1 MPESDPDGSADRDVA
16 DGIGLRV
23 TELVNATIDLGAQLT
38 RSVAQVTTREPLPPP
53 GDRPLEDIVTYG
65 AAAAGNV
72 LSLLS
77 GASRLVPG
85 ARSPNPAA
93 ASTSDGP
100 VITVGSTLRVP
111 LLVENTGAVPTV
123 ELAFEATDVTRTGP
137 AGDVTGTAI
146 DASDVSF
153 SPPTL
158 VVAPRDFEKLTVRI
172 ATAPDAAPGRY
183 RATIAGGDGWFSTVI
198 DFGVNARG

>member
-1 MPESDPDGSADRDVA
+1 MPEPDPDGPADRDVA
-16 DGIGLRV
+16 DGIGVRV

-38 RSVAQVTTREPLPPP
+38 RSVAQVTTRDPLPPP
-53 GDRPLEDIVTYG
+53 GGRPLEDIVTYG

-85 ARSPNPAA
+85 RSPNPAA
-93 ASTSDGP
+93 PATSDGP
-100 VITVGSTLRVP
+100 VITAGSTLRVP

-137 AGDVTGTAI
+137 SGDVTGTAI
-146 DASDVSF
+146 EVSAVSF

-172 ATAPDAAPGRY
+172 ATAADAVPGRY